1 MNIRKAFATALKETR
16 KAKCLTQE
24 DFSEVSSRTY
34 MSSLERAL
42 KSPTLDK
49 VDEIASVLNVHPVTI
64 LIMAYTYVEKGE
76 SIESIFRKVS
86 NEARNIKDKG
96 KAP

>member
-16 KAKCLTQE
+16 KAKGLTQE

-49 VDEIASVLNVHPVTI
+49 VDELASVLNVHPVT
-64 LIMAYTYVEKGE
+64 LLMMAYSYVRKDE
-76 SIESIFRKVS
+76 SIDRLFEKVI
-86 NEARNIKDKG
+86 NEVRNIRNTG
-96 KAP
+96 KLP

>member
-1 MNIRKAFATALKETR
+1 MNIRKAFAKALKETR
-16 KAKCLTQE
+16 KARGLTQE

-49 VDEIASVLNVHPVTI
+49 VDELASVLNVHPVT
-64 LIMAYTYVEKGE
+64 LLMMSYTYVKKGE
-76 SIESIFRKVS
+76 SIENLFEKVS
-86 NEARNIKDKG
+86 HESRNIKELHK
-96 KAP
+96 KP

>member
-1 MNIRKAFATALKETR
+1 MNIRKAFAKALKETR
-16 KAKCLTQE
+16 KAKGLTQE

-49 VDEIASVLNVHPVTI
+49 VDELASVLNVHPVTI
-64 LIMAYTYVEKGE
+64 LMMSYTYVKKGE
-76 SIESIFRKVS
+76 SIESLFEKV
-86 NEARNIKDKG
+86 NYEAKNIKKLLQ
-96 KAP
+96 KI

>member
-1 MNIRKAFATALKETR
+1 MNIRKAFAKALKETR
-16 KAKCLTQE
+16 KVKGLTQE

-49 VDEIASVLNVHPVTI
+49 VDDLASVLNVHPIT
-64 LIMAYTYVEKGE
+64 LLMLSYTYLKKGE
-76 SIESIFRKVS
+76 SIENLLEKVGH
-86 NEARNIKDKG
+86 EARNIKDEHK
-96 KAP
+96 KP

>member
-16 KAKCLTQE
+16 KAKGLTQE

-49 VDEIASVLNVHPVTI
+49 VDELASVLNVHPVT
-64 LIMAYTYVEKGE
+64 LLMMSYTYVKKGE
-76 SIESIFRKVS
+76 SIENLFDKVS
-86 NEARNIKDKG
+86 SEVKNIKDSHEK
-96 KAP
+96 P